1 MSELVGLAAD
11 IQETSAMLAEL
22 QRAVAAHPESKSLL
36 LSVKSIEARL
46 DNLAAAFETEASAL
60 GVEVCSYRLFGEQP
74 TQSAGGLGA
83 ALDRFQ
89 GLISTVYSAVKS
101 GQPRRSAR
109 LSDEVVRESTLGF
122 GFSFAGSVGFTL
134 TLPTQPQLFEDPI
147 IESVTLAFS
156 MARATSPEA
165 VQGYA
170 RKLGPAPVRQ
180 LYEWARVHEE
190 HALGADITWMGLR
203 SHSARLLLQPPE
215 FSRLRGLIEVM
226 SDEQNESV
234 VLSAMLVGLD
244 AETGIFHARFDD
256 GDEVR
261 GRLGPEVSFSEPARI
276 PARHTVWLN
285 RKTVT
290 RLATGA
296 ETVSWILERMEWG

>member
-22 QRAVAAHPESKSLL
+22 RRAVAAHPESKSLL
-36 LSVKSIEARL
+36 LSVRSVEARFYEL
-46 DNLAAAFETEASAL
+46 EAAFKLEAAAL
-60 GVEVCSYRLFGEQP
+60 GVEVCTYRLFGDQP
-74 TQSAGGLGA
+74 TRNAGGLGA
-83 ALDRFQ
+83 ALERFQ

-101 GQPRRSAR
+101 GQPKRSAR

-122 GFSFAGSVGFTL
+122 SFSFAGSVGFTL

-147 IESVTLAFS
+147 IESVNLAFA
-156 MARATSPEA
+156 MARATSPQA
-165 VQGYA
+165 VEDYA
-170 RKLGPAPVRQ
+170 QRLGPAAVRQ

-190 HALGADITWMGLR
+190 HALGADIAWLGLR
-203 SHSARLLLQPPE
+203 SQAAELLLQPPE

-256 GDEVR
+256 GEEVR
-261 GRLGPEVSFSEPARI
+261 GHLGPEVSFSEPARI

-296 ETVSWILERMEWG
+296 ETVSWTLERMEFV